1 MHEESGIQ
9 CPGSYTKN
17 KAKMNNTLKIMAWN
31 ANGLLQHQQE
41 LQVVLD
47 TEKVDVC
54 LITETHFTKHSY
66 IKFRGYKVY
75 HTIHPENS
83 AKGGSAVIIN
93 ENIYHHEETKYE
105 TEGIQATA
113 VRIKVRNYSIVA
125 AGIYCPPPNTN

>member
-1 MHEESGIQ
+1 
-9 CPGSYTKN
+9 
-17 KAKMNNTLKIMAWN
+17 MNSTLKIMAWN

-54 LITETHFTKHSY
+54 LVSETHFTKQSY

-83 AKGGSAVIIN
+83 AKGGSAVIIK
-93 ENIYHHEETKYE
+93 ENIHHHEETKYE
-105 TEGIQATA
+105 TEGIQATS
-113 VRIKVRNYSIVA
+113 VCIKTRNYSFVVA
-125 AGIYCPPPNTN
+125 GAILSPQTPFKEI